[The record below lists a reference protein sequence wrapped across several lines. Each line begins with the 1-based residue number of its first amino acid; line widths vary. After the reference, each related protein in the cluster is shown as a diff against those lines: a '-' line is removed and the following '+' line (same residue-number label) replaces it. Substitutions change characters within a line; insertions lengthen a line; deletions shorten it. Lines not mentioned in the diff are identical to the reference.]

1 MATTVKRPTGRDQIL
16 DAVLDAAER
25 LFASA
30 GPADVSL
37 RAIAAEAGVNYG
49 LVHRHFGT
57 KDALFDQ
64 LMQRY
69 AQRWLAELEDH
80 RDYDA
85 ALDRLLGRDFE
96 TSPNLRLL
104 AWTLL
109 STTDV
114 QHGESYR
121 RHAALDGLPT
131 MLEDAGATAHDAAID
146 TAAALAFAFGWRFFN
161 PYIRAALHLDSSDET
176 SGPALQAAMRAHLHR
191 IASTGVSNQAP
202 DDGEA
207 PGDR

>member
-1 MATTVKRPTGRDQIL
+1 MATAVKRPTGREQIL

-25 LFASA
+25 LFASS

-69 AQRWLAELEDH
+69 AQRWLAELEEH

-85 ALDRLLGRDFE
+85 ALDRLMGSDFQ

-109 STTDV
+109 STDNA
-114 QHGESYR
+114 QHGETYR
-121 RHAALDGLPT
+121 RHAALDRLPT
-131 MLEDAGATAHDAAID
+131 MLQDAGVPTDDATVD

-161 PYIRAALHLDSSDET
+161 PYIRAALHLDGPDAT

-191 IASTGVSNQAP
+191 IAGTAETGTS
-202 DDGEA
+202 
-207 PGDR
+207 